1 MYKYGIVV
9 IAYKNEDR
17 IKRLL
22 NALSIADYDNN
33 DDVYLIISIDK
44 SENDKVEKIADEFKW
59 EYGKKDVVTFPHRLG
74 LRNHVIHCGDYL
86 NTYDLDAIAVFEDD
100 TLPARGFFYFMEEA
114 TEKYIN
120 NKDIAGISLYSHW
133 VNNMWQEF
141 VPMMSSYDNYFM
153 QCAQSWGQIWF
164 RNQWNEFRIWYEKQ
178 GVMDK
183 NYWIPQEVTSWP
195 ETSWKKY
202 HIKYCIENN
211 KYFVYPYVSYTTCF
225 ADKGVHTSENTN
237 ALQVAISNDVSTSF
251 MFMELDTDAI
261 KYDAFFENQS
271 LYKLCSVNKDEL
283 LVDLYGNHFETNKRY
298 ILTKKELPYKIIKS
312 WGNRMV
318 PHEMNLLYNIPGD
331 DIILYDLGNISH
343 SIELPVQAPRKS
355 KMETYFDILDKWM
368 ITEERGYK
376 VQDYFLK
383 NKWYHIAIYGKG
395 KIGMHLYNRLKNT
408 EINVDYFIDK
418 NSDSIEN
425 DIDVINPKEQLP
437 YADVVVITPVMEFE
451 QIKKNLQH
459 SVIMNFISIDSIF
472 EECL

>member
-195 ETSWKKY
+195 ET
-202 HIKYCIENN
+202 
-211 KYFVYPYVSYTTCF
+211 
-225 ADKGVHTSENTN
+225 
-237 ALQVAISNDVSTSF
+237 
-251 MFMELDTDAI
+251 
-261 KYDAFFENQS
+261 
-271 LYKLCSVNKDEL
+271 
-283 LVDLYGNHFETNKRY
+283 
-298 ILTKKELPYKIIKS
+298 
-312 WGNRMV
+312 
-318 PHEMNLLYNIPGD
+318 
-331 DIILYDLGNISH
+331 
-343 SIELPVQAPRKS
+343 
-355 KMETYFDILDKWM
+355 
-368 ITEERGYK
+368 
-376 VQDYFLK
+376 
-383 NKWYHIAIYGKG
+383 
-395 KIGMHLYNRLKNT
+395 
-408 EINVDYFIDK
+408 
-418 NSDSIEN
+418 
-425 DIDVINPKEQLP
+425 
-437 YADVVVITPVMEFE
+437 
-451 QIKKNLQH
+451 
-459 SVIMNFISIDSIF
+459 
-472 EECL
+472 